1 MWNKGWDSASV
12 AASFLAVVTLGVLG
26 DGLEGVRWDGLAG
39 WLRKCQRVE
48 DGGFGEG
55 LGDDAATVVG
65 GDDLRFCYCASGL
78 GLVMERRGMGDW
90 GERVGE
96 LDRYVQSCQVSLA
109 IGLGVII

>member
-1 MWNKGWDSASV
+1 M
-12 AASFLAVVTLGVLG
+12 AATFLAVVTLGVLG
-26 DGLEGVRWDGLAG
+26 DGLAGLRWDELAG

-55 LGDDAATVVG
+55 LGDDGRTVVG

-90 GERVGE
+90 GVRVDE
-96 LDRYVQSCQVSLA
+96 LGGYVKTCQVSL
-109 IGLGVII
+109 GVVVLI